1 MIYNIYNVFDANPSL
16 EARGAFLDL
25 WKAFDRVWHKDLT
38 YKLKCLGICEIFFRL
53 IHSFL
58 IDRRQK
64 LVLHGQSSILSHVE
78 AGFPQGSI
86 IRPLL
91 FLVYIHDL
99 SGLTSV
105 SNYLQT
111 ILSLFSVVSDPKTTS
126 ASLNEDL
133 TDIYQRASQWKMLLH
148 PDILKQAQEI
158 VFSRKKSITNH
169 ETIYFNN
176 MLIVSQ
182 GVQKHL
188 DLFLD
193 VNETFLKYD

>member
-1 MIYNIYNVFDANPSL
+1 M
-16 EARGAFLDL
+16 
-25 WKAFDRVWHKDLT
+25 
-38 YKLKCLGICEIFFRL
+38 GICEIFFRL

-64 LVLHGQSSILSHVE
+64 LVLHGQSSTLSHVE

-133 TDIYQRASQWKMLLH
+133 TDIYQRASQ
-148 PDILKQAQEI
+148 
-158 VFSRKKSITNH
+158 
-169 ETIYFNN
+169 
-176 MLIVSQ
+176 
-182 GVQKHL
+182 
-188 DLFLD
+188 
-193 VNETFLKYD
+193 

>member
-1 MIYNIYNVFDANPSL
+1 M
-16 EARGAFLDL
+16 
-25 WKAFDRVWHKDLT
+25 T
-38 YKLKCLGICEIFFRL
+38 YKLKCLGICEILFRL

-78 AGFPQGSI
+78 AGVPQGSI

-133 TDIYQRASQWKMLLH
+133 TNIYQRASQWKMLLD

>member
-1 MIYNIYNVFDANPSL
+1 M
-16 EARGAFLDL
+16 
-25 WKAFDRVWHKDLT
+25 T

-158 VFSRKKSITNH
+158 VFSRKKNYWSWHYLLQQCAN
-169 ETIYFNN
+169 
-176 MLIVSQ
+176 SQ
-182 GVQKHL
+182 GKGSKHL
-188 DLFLD
+188 VIFLD
-193 VNETFLKYD
+193 LKLISFRIYQWRIKTANIAISVIKRSTYHYRVLY

>member
-1 MIYNIYNVFDANPSL
+1 M
-16 EARGAFLDL
+16 
-25 WKAFDRVWHKDLT
+25 T

-176 MLIVSQ
+176 MLIVRQ

-193 VNETFLKYD
+193 VNGTFLKYD

>member
-1 MIYNIYNVFDANPSL
+1 M
-16 EARGAFLDL
+16 
-25 WKAFDRVWHKDLT
+25 T

-111 ILSLFSVVSDPKTTS
+111 ILSLFSVVNDPKTTS

-158 VFSRKKSITNH
+158 VFSLKKSITNH

>member
-1 MIYNIYNVFDANPSL
+1 M
-16 EARGAFLDL
+16 
-25 WKAFDRVWHKDLT
+25 T

-133 TDIYQRASQWKMLLH
+133 TDIYQRASQLKMLLH

>member
-1 MIYNIYNVFDANPSL
+1 M
-16 EARGAFLDL
+16 
-25 WKAFDRVWHKDLT
+25 
-38 YKLKCLGICEIFFRL
+38 GICEKFFRL

-158 VFSRKKSITNH
+158 VFSR
-169 ETIYFNN
+169 
-176 MLIVSQ
+176 
-182 GVQKHL
+182 
-188 DLFLD
+188 
-193 VNETFLKYD
+193 

>member
-1 MIYNIYNVFDANPSL
+1 M
-16 EARGAFLDL
+16 
-25 WKAFDRVWHKDLT
+25 T

-111 ILSLFSVVSDPKTTS
+111 ILSLFSVVNDPKTTS

>member
-1 MIYNIYNVFDANPSL
+1 M
-16 EARGAFLDL
+16 
-25 WKAFDRVWHKDLT
+25 T

>member
-1 MIYNIYNVFDANPSL
+1 M
-16 EARGAFLDL
+16 
-25 WKAFDRVWHKDLT
+25 T

-91 FLVYIHDL
+91 FLVYTHDL

-111 ILSLFSVVSDPKTTS
+111 ILSLFSVVNDPKTTS

>member
-1 MIYNIYNVFDANPSL
+1 M
-16 EARGAFLDL
+16 
-25 WKAFDRVWHKDLT
+25 T

-193 VNETFLKYD
+193 VNGTFLKYD